1 VFACY
6 GGACVSC
13 GESCPI
19 GRLRDL
25 IRPRSKW
32 GGERYT
38 THTGTRDNHGTVT
51 GPRTRR
57 PAAVPMSSRES
68 TRPRTGT
75 QGSAEPERRDQSAQ
89 WWMGEVLFSLAPLPE
104 LCVCSQSEV

>member
-38 THTGTRDNHGTVT
+38 TQTGTSDNHGTVT

-57 PAAVPMSSRES
+57 PAAVPMSSRERHQTADRDAGECG
-68 TRPRTGT
+68 TREAGPECAVVDGRGLVFL
-75 QGSAEPERRDQSAQ
+75 SATT
-89 WWMGEVLFSLAPLPE
+89 
-104 LCVCSQSEV
+104 